1 MPNGDLGSRRTVTK
15 RTSVHL
21 FSPRD
26 WRRAHRSP
34 ADAAAVWR
42 SRLPRYLWMSLGWAV
57 VAVVSASEAEATA
70 PVVLSTAACALSLAV
85 CFKAIIIIRRGAST
99 E

>member
-15 RTSVHL
+15 RTSVQF

-26 WRRAHRSP
+26 WRLVHRSP

-57 VAVVSASEAEATA
+57 VAVVSANRAEATA
-70 PVVLSTAACALSLAV
+70 PVVLSAAACLLSLAV
-85 CFKAIIIIRRGAST
+85 CLKAIIIIRRAAAT
-99 E
+99 A